1 MPSVC
6 ALPHPAAVRVTLVA
20 AAIAAILVVADPAS
34 VHAQPIGPGI
44 VPHATPVPRSAD
56 ENSGLSPDVFY
67 RLLLGDVA
75 LQRGETSLAARAY
88 YEAAREARDPRIA
101 KRASELALAARMSGL
116 AQESAKLW
124 ATLDPTAERPKQI
137 LAALAA
143 GSNGKATAEGGVDND
158 LKVRLEK
165 VIADAA
171 ITDRGPGEI
180 FLQLNRFFGDTQD
193 RRQILELVREL
204 AKPYPKNPEAHF
216 AIALAAYTAST
227 PESGSDNGALEE
239 IDRALALRP
248 DWERAALLKA
258 EILSRKKPDD
268 AIGYLSLFVAANP
281 DARAAAG
288 GLAQFLVEQKRYAE
302 ARAVFQRLWD
312 GDRSAREFEFGVAV
326 ISVQMKDWETAESL
340 FGDLKRANYGENGA
354 VELYLAQI
362 ADETSRYQDAIDRYK
377 AVPEGERA
385 WLAKVR
391 VAAMMGKLGK
401 VVEARKYLADLPAVT
416 IEQRVQVRQAEA
428 QLLRDANDNNGAY
441 GVLVLA
447 LKEHPDSPDLLYD
460 AAMVAEK
467 LDKIDDA
474 EARLRRVV
482 ELKPDDAQALNA
494 LGYTLVDRTARTSE
508 GLVLIEKA
516 NKLAPDDPFILD
528 SMGWALFR
536 LGRYAEA
543 ESYLRRALKE
553 RPDAEVAAHLG
564 EVLWAKGEHDRAKEI
579 WQSQL
584 KTTPDNPVLLETVR
598 RLVRGDLRAD

>member
-1 MPSVC
+1 MPS
-6 ALPHPAAVRVTLVA
+6 AMTLPLPTSLRATLLA
-20 AAIAAILVVADPAS
+20 AAIAATLFAARPAP
-34 VHAQPIGPGI
+34 VHAQPAIPGI
-44 VPHATPVPRSAD
+44 AAGETPLPVVPAEDRA
-56 ENSGLSPDVFY
+56 GLSPDVFY

-75 LQRGETSLAARAY
+75 LQRGEPSLAARAY
-88 YEAAREARDPRIA
+88 FEAAREARDPRIA
-101 KRASELALAARMSGL
+101 KRASEVALAARMRGL

-143 GSNGKATAEGGVDND
+143 GTVTGKSPAEGSVDND
-158 LKVRLEK
+158 LKIRLEK
-165 VIADAA
+165 VLADAA
-171 ITDRGPGEI
+171 VTDRGPGEI
-180 FLQLNRFFGDTQD
+180 FMQLNRFFSDAQD

-216 AIALAAYTAST
+216 AVALAAYGASVL
-227 PESGSDNGALEE
+227 EGGSDSAALDE
-239 IDRALALRP
+239 IDRALALKP

-258 EILSRKKPDD
+258 EILGRKKPDE
-268 AIGYLSLFVAANP
+268 AIAYLTLFVAANP
-281 DARAAAG
+281 EARAAAG
-288 GLAQFLVEQKRYAE
+288 GLAQLLVEKKRYGE

-312 GDRSAREFEFGVAV
+312 NDRNAREFEFGVAV

-340 FGDLKRANYGENGA
+340 FRDLKRANYGENGA

-362 ADETSRYQDAIDRYK
+362 ADETGRYQEAIERYK
-377 AVPEGERA
+377 AVPDGERA
-385 WLAKVR
+385 WLAKLR
-391 VAAMMGKLGK
+391 IAAMMGKLGN
-401 VVEARKYLADLPAVT
+401 VADARKYLADLPAVT

-428 QLLRDANDNNGAY
+428 QLLRDANDNKGAY
-441 GVLVLA
+441 DVLVLA
-447 LKEHPDSPDLLYD
+447 LKEHPDSTDLLYD

-494 LGYTLVDRTARTSE
+494 LGYTLVDRTTRISE
-508 GLVLIEKA
+508 GFVLIEKA
-516 NKLAPDDPFILD
+516 HKLSPDDPFILD

-536 LGRYAEA
+536 LGRYGEAEA
-543 ESYLRRALKE
+543 YLRRALNE

-564 EVLWAKGEHDRAKEI
+564 EVLWAKGEREHAQEV

-584 KTTPDNPVLLETVR
+584 KSTPDNPVLLETVR
-598 RLVRGDLRAD
+598 RLAR